1 VGIGGGVGGGG
12 GHGAGVSN
20 GPQSG
25 HEVGGGRGTAITA
38 PGSVHRSDTATGR
51 LAAPTPGR
59 ASPPSGVTP
68 GFGRVGTVPST
79 PGHQAP

>member
-1 VGIGGGVGGGG
+1 
-12 GHGAGVSN
+12 
-20 GPQSG
+20 
-25 HEVGGGRGTAITA
+25 
-38 PGSVHRSDTATGR
+38 VHRSDTATGR

-68 GFGRVGTVPST
+68 GFGRIGTVPST